1 MKKTRYFLFPLLVAL
16 TFWIIL
22 RESSLTQIFDCLR
35 TCSPSALAAAIGCM
49 VVFVLCEAANLQRC
63 LCLTGRSPQT
73 CAETVFSDGKG
84 ARVRFSEQALP
95 YALTGFFFSGITPFA
110 SGGQPMQLYHMHKDG
125 ISAARGAAAFS
136 YGTGFLSK
144 RRLSPSRPSVCCG
157 FMLFIL
163 QTSGLAGTFLLLG
176 FAVNLSLLAL
186 LLCAILSPRLLTRAS
201 ALIAGLLQKLRACKA
216 ARLRAATGRWVEDY
230 QNCAACLR
238 DMPGEAVLLFLTS
251 LLQLAALHSIPYWVS
266 LSLGMQQVSLPQMLS
281 IQAVL
286 FLFVSVIPLPGGAGA
301 GEGGFLLLF
310 ASDLFRRL
318 FTKRYAA
325 QPFRELLFA
334 AAAQRNFS
342 VDSKFEKQP
351 VRIVFPI

>member
-63 LCLTGRSPQT
+63 LRLTGRSPQT
-73 CAETVFSDGKG
+73 CAETVFSDSKR
-84 ARVRFSEQALP
+84 ARVRFSKQALP

-125 ISAARGAAAFS
+125 ISAARGAAALAMELASFQAAAVTIAAI
-136 YGTGFLSK
+136 GLLRFHAL
-144 RRLSPSRPSVCCG
+144 
-157 FMLFIL
+157 IL
-163 QTSGLAGTFLLLG
+163 QTSGFAGTFLLLG

-310 ASDLFRRL
+310 ASIFSGGCLQS
-318 FTKRYAA
+318 AM
-325 QPFRELLFA
+325 LLSRFA
-334 AAAQRNFS
+334 SFYLPLLLSGIFLWIQNLRNS
-342 VDSKFEKQP
+342 
-351 VRIVFPI
+351 R

>member
-35 TCSPSALAAAIGCM
+35 TCSLSALAAAIGCM
-49 VVFVLCEAANLQRC
+49 VIFVLCEAANLQRC
-63 LCLTGRSPQT
+63 LRLTGRAPQT
-73 CAETVFSDGKG
+73 CAETVFSDSKR
-84 ARVRFSEQALP
+84 ARVRFSKQALL

-125 ISAARGAAAFS
+125 ISAARGAAALAMELASFQAAAVTIAAI
-136 YGTGFLSK
+136 GLLRFHAL
-144 RRLSPSRPSVCCG
+144 
-157 FMLFIL
+157 IL
-163 QTSGLAGTFLLLG
+163 QTSGFAGTFLL
-176 FAVNLSLLAL
+176 
-186 LLCAILSPRLLTRAS
+186 PRAS

-310 ASDLFRRL
+310 ASIFSGGCLQSAMLLSRFASFYLPLLLSGLFL
-318 FTKRYAA
+318 WI
-325 QPFRELLFA
+325 QNL
-334 AAAQRNFS
+334 RNS
-342 VDSKFEKQP
+342 
-351 VRIVFPI
+351 R

>member
-1 MKKTRYFLFPLLVAL
+1 MWYTVSVSLLRKELMWMKSKNRGKIFSAVFYLAVLAVTLYYVFTDKNLGEILSLLS
-16 TFWIIL
+16 
-22 RESSLTQIFDCLR
+22 E
-35 TCSPSALAAAIGCM
+35 
-49 VVFVLCEAANLQRC
+49 ANL
-63 LCLTGRSPQT
+63 GDVAVAV
-73 CAETVFSDGKG
+73 CAVVAFILGESVVLRYLLGKLGAKVSFWHCSLFS
-84 ARVRFSEQALP
+84 FI
-95 YALTGFFFSGITPFA
+95 GFFYSAITPSA

-125 ISAARGAAAFS
+125 ISAARGAAALAMELASFQAAAVTIAAI
-136 YGTGFLSK
+136 GLLRFHAL
-144 RRLSPSRPSVCCG
+144 
-157 FMLFIL
+157 IL
-163 QTSGLAGTFLLLG
+163 QTSGFAGAFLLLG
-176 FAVNLSLLAL
+176 FAVHLSLLAL

-310 ASDLFRRL
+310 ASIFSGGYLQS
-318 FTKRYAA
+318 AM
-325 QPFRELLFA
+325 LLSRFA
-334 AAAQRNFS
+334 SFYLPLLLSGIFLWIQNLRNS
-342 VDSKFEKQP
+342 
-351 VRIVFPI
+351 R